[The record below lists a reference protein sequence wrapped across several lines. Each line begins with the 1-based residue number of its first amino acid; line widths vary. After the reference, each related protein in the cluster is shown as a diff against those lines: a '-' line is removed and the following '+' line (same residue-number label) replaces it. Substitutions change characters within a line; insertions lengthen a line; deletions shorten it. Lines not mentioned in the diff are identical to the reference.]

1 MEFRILGH
9 LEAVDEGRVVTPR
22 GAKQRSLLALLV
34 LHANETLST
43 DRLIDELWGEHP
55 PTTAAKTLQVHISHL
70 RKTLAGGTNND
81 SGDIIVTRD
90 RGYELR
96 LDPER
101 LDSHQFELLVA
112 EREASWPRAAPSA
125 PFGRS
130 SGRSRCGAGRPSR
143 TSRTS
148 VSPSAR
154 SLGWQTCGPPRSSSS
169 WRRSWS
175 WGAMTR
181 WCHSSRR

>member
-9 LEAVDEGRVVTPR
+9 LEAVDEGRILTPR

-55 PTTAAKTLQVHISHL
+55 PTTAAKTLQVRIFPTCARPS
-70 RKTLAGGTNND
+70 RGGQK
-81 SGDIIVTRD
+81 SGSGGIIVTRD

-101 LDSHQFELLVA
+101 LDSHRFELLVA
-112 EREASWPRAAPSA
+112 EGEASWPRAAPSA

-148 VSPSAR
+148 RSPSAR
-154 SLGWQTCGPPRSSSS
+154 SLGW
-169 WRRSWS
+169 
-175 WGAMTR
+175 
-181 WCHSSRR
+181 